1 MVSSSLPDQLIAT
14 TDAHQPVASVEYNEA
29 DAGFDLQGKDL
40 APKKK
45 SYEVDYKVLSPE
57 DIQKTQSSQIDE
69 VAMITEQPPEAA
81 AILLRYARWNKEKL
95 INSYMEDQ
103 EKMLEEAGIGR
114 SSRNVPPQIKK
125 VPNFTCEI
133 CYDDS
138 PDMETFAMKCGHRF
152 CIDCYRHYVT
162 QKVKEEGEAARIKCP
177 GDDCNKIL
185 DSKSLDLLLE
195 DDLQDR

>member
-14 TDAHQPVASVEYNEA
+14 TDANQTVASVEYNEA
-29 DAGFDLQGKDL
+29 DAGFDLQEKDL

-103 EKMLEEAGIGR
+103 EKMLEDAGIGR

-138 PDMETFAMKCGHRF
+138 PDMETFAMKCGH
-152 CIDCYRHYVT
+152 
-162 QKVKEEGEAARIKCP
+162 ASA
-177 GDDCNKIL
+177 
-185 DSKSLDLLLE
+185 
-195 DDLQDR
+195 

>member
-1 MVSSSLPDQLIAT
+1 
-14 TDAHQPVASVEYNEA
+14 
-29 DAGFDLQGKDL
+29 
-40 APKKK
+40 
-45 SYEVDYKVLSPE
+45 LSPD
-57 DIQKTQSSQIDE
+57 DIQKTQTSQIDE

-103 EKMLEEAGIGR
+103 EKMLDEAGIGR

-125 VPNFTCEI
+125 VPNFICEI

-152 CIDCYRHYVT
+152 CIDCYKHYVT